1 MGGNK
6 DFVGQLLL
14 SFFVTIP
21 TILPPIYKFKYL
33 FSYMNLIVGAPL
45 VILACDK
52 LFHFMVLFHQ
62 CYFLN
67 ESSHT
72 TKENLLIPCKVWINK
87 QNYEAINFFKDKMT
101 TKPPWVELFIREDG
115 SLHIVKCRICIEVE
129 KKDKLF
135 ACKWD
140 FLYEYAH

>member
-1 MGGNK
+1 
-6 DFVGQLLL
+6 
-14 SFFVTIP
+14 
-21 TILPPIYKFKYL
+21 
-33 FSYMNLIVGAPL
+33 
-45 VILACDK
+45 
-52 LFHFMVLFHQ
+52 
-62 CYFLN
+62 
-67 ESSHT
+67 
-72 TKENLLIPCKVWINK
+72 
-87 QNYEAINFFKDKMT
+87 MT